1 MPSPVVNDRP
11 AVPAS
16 VSTPLVTLSVTST
29 LLAPASTSPMLIWL
43 PLPLLNTRLASWST
57 LCAAGIELT
66 GASFTAVTSRVSV
79 VLSVLPPSLIPTVS
93 VTSEVALLAV
103 VKTTPAA
110 AINALI
116 SLMLPV
122 RVMALLVPPTVTPP
136 ALVALRLPLGTDR
149 VTLTSALP
157 ASASENEMPVSAP
170 GISSVMAM
178 DGGAVITGASLTALT
193 TMSKVSLTLP
203 PLPSLAIT
211 SMLSVPTLA
220 LPGVPLK
227 VRVAASKLSQA
238 GSAPPPASCA
248 V

>member
-1 MPSPVVNDRP
+1 
-11 AVPAS
+11 
-16 VSTPLVTLSVTST
+16 
-29 LLAPASTSPMLIWL
+29 MLIRL
-43 PLPLLNTRLASWST
+43 PLPLLNTRLAFWST
-57 LCAAGIELT
+57 LCAVGIELT
-66 GASFTAVTSRVSV
+66 GASFTAVTSRVTV
-79 VLSVLPPSLIPTVS
+79 VLSVSEPPLPELPPSLISMVS
-93 VTSEVALLAV
+93 VTSEVTLLAV
-103 VKTTPAA
+103 VNTTPAA
-110 AINALI
+110 EINVLM

-211 SMLSVPTLA
+211 SMLNVPASA

-227 VRVAASKLSQA
+227 VRVAVSKLSQA
-238 GSAPPPASCA
+238 GRAPPPASCA